1 MTEEQ
6 YKKWIFKMMESL
18 DRKELEQI
26 FEIVQRIYLN
36 K

>member
-6 YKKWIFKMMESL
+6 YKKWISKMMESL